1 MSKDVVSIDE
11 VYVKLIPAAVTIV
24 AILMSLATIGVGI
37 LGLKN
42 AVDDKVVKEKGH
54 GVEQRK

>member
-42 AVDDKVVKEKGH
+42 AVDDKVVKEKGL

>member
-11 VYVKLIPAAVTIV
+11 VYVKVIPAVVTIV
-24 AILMSLATIGVGI
+24 AILMSLATIGVCI

-42 AVDDKVVKEKGH
+42 AVDDKAVKEKVH